1 MATQISTTQVDIRGL
16 SFILSGFALLISKIN
31 KFSYFGILAI
41 AIAIAIKPSNA
52 LIVLPILFIPKF
64 RVLISKHFTLKKIT
78 FAIFCVTSLNVGW
91 VARNLEFY
99 GFPGGKPDVSNLL
112 VNVTLNPF
120 VIIVRS
126 ILFLSSNLGL
136 PRFAAINDLIQSGA
150 TWLIDSFGFPS
161 NSSYFSYG
169 LNPRSIVFGVNED
182 LAANSIFLLFLLI
195 TCAGLL
201 WKRKGIPIV
210 KFIIILVLPFIFLNW
225 QPWINRLLLPV
236 FTIVTIYLV
245 MLYSEN
251 FASKASKVIL
261 SAISIAMFSSSLAYI
276 SLSNSRGFPNF
287 HLSGVG
293 SSSQYFNVQP
303 KLATP
308 YLELQRFLSERNFS
322 DISLVGNED
331 SWEYPVLQQNPK
343 INFSWNDPSTRI
355 VLCLSACGNLRK
367 SNLRVLAS
375 FDQNLVLYKRVN

>member
-1 MATQISTTQVDIRGL
+1 LLNIFL
-16 SFILSGFALLISKIN
+16 ILYKITLIFLIDCN
-31 KFSYFGILAI
+31 
-41 AIAIAIKPSNA
+41 
-52 LIVLPILFIPKF
+52 LIVLI
-64 RVLISKHFTLKKIT
+64 
-78 FAIFCVTSLNVGW
+78 A
-91 VARNLEFY
+91 
-99 GFPGGKPDVSNLL
+99 
-112 VNVTLNPF
+112 
-120 VIIVRS
+120 
-126 ILFLSSNLGL
+126 
-136 PRFAAINDLIQSGA
+136 
-150 TWLIDSFGFPS
+150 
-161 NSSYFSYG
+161 
-169 LNPRSIVFGVNED
+169 
-182 LAANSIFLLFLLI
+182 FLLFLLI

-293 SSSQYFNVQP
+293 SSSQYFNVHP